1 MSLLKLT
8 ITKLVSKCAQGMN
21 EQLLK
26 TLGADVLSSREK
38 HRNTLGVRHPL
49 SIVSVLS
56 LNPNLFARLQV
67 N

>member
-1 MSLLKLT
+1 
-8 ITKLVSKCAQGMN
+8 MN

-26 TLGADVLSSREK
+26 TSGADVLSSRKK
-38 HRNTLGVRHPL
+38 HRKTLGVWHPL

-56 LNPNLFARLQV
+56 LNPNLFARFQV